1 MSNKLSSEELSDIM
15 IESLVL
21 ATMLIERFQIMEE
34 NKLLALKAKQSVKG
48 SIPHLEHYVNKVFAV
63 ESEDAEHMKKGA
75 TYVMEIINRVD
86 RSLKTTNLTTISDRK
101 TYLQEFINDTALF
114 PAQKKDLYEKIR
126 DSGIIEY

>member
-48 SIPHLEHYVNKVFAV
+48 SIPHLENYVNKVFAV
-63 ESEDAEHMKKGA
+63 KSEDAEHMKKGA

>member
-48 SIPHLEHYVNKVFAV
+48 SIPHLENYVNKVFAV
-63 ESEDAEHMKKGA
+63 KSEDAEHMKKGA
-75 TYVMEIINRVD
+75 TYD